1 MISSLHDGEFY
12 GLVFPNKDRLCW
24 VVDTST
30 IPRIGGVVNLNIE
43 LQRHW
48 KLEHCY
54 WCIFQVILEHQQCE
68 WIYTTILDMKG
79 IQGSCLINNISFGY

>member
-30 IPRIGGVVNLNIE
+30 IPRIGGVVNLHIE
-43 LQRHW
+43 P
-48 KLEHCY
+48 
-54 WCIFQVILEHQQCE
+54 
-68 WIYTTILDMKG
+68 
-79 IQGSCLINNISFGY
+79 QGH